1 MLPKKY
7 SKSSTRRKAPGER
20 IVRIAQ
26 AFNIPIGQKTQY
38 ELIHHIKYK
47 CSTIGKPSKQ
57 KVLDIASAFNI
68 PSAYKT
74 KYELLLRI
82 KEKCASFIRDN
93 PFKIQSVLF
102 PLDRFTTKRLYEWL
116 HEHNLNPM
124 KVVTEGNYY
133 RARILE
139 PYKRYTYI
147 TKTLNNG
154 IKLVLVK

>member
-7 SKSSTRRKAPGER
+7 SRKSRPGDR
-20 IVRIAQ
+20 IIKIAQ
-26 AFNIPIGQKTQY
+26 AFNIHIGQKTQY
-38 ELIHHIKYK
+38 ELVHEIKLK
-47 CSTIGKPSKQ
+47 CGTLGSPSKQ
-57 KVLDIASAFNI
+57 RLIEVASAFNI

-82 KEKCASFIRDN
+82 KEKCKSFIKDN
-93 PFKIQSVLF
+93 PFKIQSILF
-102 PLDRFTTKRLYEWL
+102 PLDGFTVKGVYGWLYN
-116 HEHNLNPM
+116 HNLNPM
-124 KVVTEGNYY
+124 KVIKEGNYY

-139 PYKRYTYI
+139 PYKGYTYI